1 MTSLGQSYYTSSMST
16 KDKPGGRSDL
26 TFTEAARRAQLI
38 ECAIETIA
46 TLGYA
51 QTSLAHIA
59 KRAGISKS
67 MITYYFAT
75 KEELIEQVVKDTIKA
90 AGSLIGPQIEASPT
104 ATTKLQTYLR
114 SHLAYIAAHRM
125 QMAALIDIV
134 LNVRT
139 KEGQLRYRPGSEQ
152 PQLQALEAMLRKGQA
167 EGSLRDFDP
176 HVMALSIRGAIDA
189 AGRFFVADPTLDGE
203 MYAQELVTLFDRATR
218 KE

>member
-1 MTSLGQSYYTSSMST
+1 
-16 KDKPGGRSDL
+16 
-26 TFTEAARRAQLI
+26 
-38 ECAIETIA
+38 
-46 TLGYA
+46 
-51 QTSLAHIA
+51 
-59 KRAGISKS
+59 
-67 MITYYFAT
+67 
-75 KEELIEQVVKDTIKA
+75 LIEQVIKDTIKA
-90 AGSLIGPQIEASPT
+90 AGSFIGPQIEASPT

-114 SHLAYIAAHRM
+114 SHLAYMAAHRM

-189 AGRFFVADPTLDGE
+189 VGRFLVADPTLDGE